1 MGFCVFDGSG
11 HRGRR
16 SGPHSSRNLH
26 FQRRKRPARAARR
39 RPERKADCPRLRP
52 PRTDIRQGQTGQRRP
67 ELGRSGADPQRR
79 RPGTFA
85 GAFLRKTLSDAGQF
99 LRLGGTAVL
108 CKRHPGLRP
117 AAAGCGTRF
126 DPGYALPARRIHN
139 AAGGPPL
146 RQNGASD
153 RRRAE
158 RRHPA
163 AGMVVRRFALS
174 SG

>member
-1 MGFCVFDGSG
+1 MVPAIEGEEAARTLLGICISSG
-11 HRGRR
+11 ENGRR
-16 SGPHSSRNLH
+16 ALLGVARSGK
-26 FQRRKRPARAARR
+26 QTARVSGS
-39 RPERKADCPRLRP
+39 

-67 ELGRSGADPQRR
+67 ELGRSGADSQRR

-85 GAFLRKTLSDAGQF
+85 APFSGKLSPMPGRF

-108 CKRHPGLRP
+108 RKRHPGLRP
-117 AAAGCGTRF
+117 AAAGRGTRF

-146 RQNGASD
+146 RRNGASD